1 MKSAIS
7 VRTILSTK
15 LVTGIEFLV
24 QVKSEVLH
32 LINQQFD
39 FVEVK
44 LLIRQKGLV
53 LYRLISDLDILIG
66 VQLITWLNMNGYI
79 ELQTINRRCFHIHGE
94 GPY

>member
-1 MKSAIS
+1 MD
-7 VRTILSTK
+7 RIL
-15 LVTGIEFLV
+15 VY
-24 QVKSEVLH
+24 VKSEVLH
-32 LINQQFD
+32 QQFD

-44 LLIRQKGLV
+44 LLICQKGLV

>member
-1 MKSAIS
+1 M
-7 VRTILSTK
+7 
-15 LVTGIEFLV
+15 

-44 LLIRQKGLV
+44 LLICQKELV
-53 LYRLISDLDILIG
+53 LYRLTSDLDILIG

-79 ELQTINRRCFHIHGE
+79 ELQMINWRCFHNHGE
-94 GPY
+94 FSY